1 VNENPTRQPD
11 VGARRYSGLPG
22 TSGTESV
29 EEKSGSTVPTFPA
42 PLSEEEIEKF
52 RDAFF
57 REGCVIISGLFSS
70 EETTILRAK
79 TDTCAADPA
88 TPAKH
93 ISYAGNT
100 LVLRRCHEMDPLF
113 ESLIT
118 RAAIRQIAEAV
129 LGPEAQFNAMNVIRN
144 ETGQAISRW
153 HVDDVVEFPLPPS
166 IPRFDERMQMPVFW
180 MTIQIALT
188 DIDSVENGAT
198 QFVPG
203 SHYSGRNPSGENP
216 VFEGQGPK
224 AVLCKG
230 GDAYLTNHQCW
241 HRGAPNLSGRT
252 RYLMQ
257 LQFAQRWAD
266 KRFKGFA

>member
-1 VNENPTRQPD
+1 VNENSTRQPGVAGERD
-11 VGARRYSGLPG
+11 SDPSA
-22 TSGTESV
+22 ESIG
-29 EEKSGSTVPTFPA
+29 EKREATIPTFSVPV
-42 PLSEEEIEKF
+42 SEEDFE
-52 RDAFF
+52 RLRHAFF
-57 REGCVIISGLFSS
+57 REGCVIITGLFSP
-70 EETTILRAK
+70 EETAVLRAK
-79 TDTCAADPA
+79 TDSYAADPS

-113 ESLIT
+113 DSLIT
-118 RAAIRQIAEAV
+118 KAAICRIAEAV
-129 LGPEAQFNAMNVIRN
+129 LGPDAKFNAMNVIRN

-166 IPRFDERMQMPVFW
+166 IPRFDERMQMPVLW

-203 SHYSGRNPSGENP
+203 SHYSGRSPSGENP
-216 VFEGQGPK
+216 RFEGQGPK
-224 AVLCKG
+224 AVLCKA

-241 HRGAPNLSGRT
+241 HRGAPNLSERT

-266 KRFKGFA
+266 KRFRGLA